1 MAEKLRGKEKI
12 IYAISMLVLLAF
24 FAQFFNFPNKLSV
37 VCVFLICG
45 SYCILQRKILAG
57 IREILLFL
65 TMVLYIWFSGKRN
78 LTGISIVLLP
88 VLFQMAGRYML
99 NDAKDRKEF
108 IRCLWCLIGA
118 FVLGY
123 TIHAVLN
130 TGMYWLYGL
139 GERGRVWK
147 DVWTG
152 YDVPATQ
159 HNIYFLPVL
168 AVVFPAILYIKKH
181 KAVCGVSL
189 AIAAFFVW
197 FSVISRSRTP
207 LVIFA
212 IVLLWGIFLWC
223 VYNRKDKK
231 TQKTIL
237 ICGAA
242 VLAVILAGCLVVWL
256 NWEKIQATS
265 FYATFQRGGG
275 ILHNVR
281 FEAQLNAL
289 KQLFVYPFGGYQM
302 DLGVLEMAHNLWLDT
317 AKAAGILPFISLVV
331 YTLLSAYD
339 MFRMLRNGKVPSS
352 VKYVLSSLWLV
363 MMLYYMI
370 EPALEATVQFL
381 VPWTFM
387 NGIVYELDKRRT
399 I

>member
-1 MAEKLRGKEKI
+1 MIEKLREKEKV
-12 IYAISMLVLLAF
+12 IYIISMFVLLAF

-37 VCVFLICG
+37 VCAFLICS

-57 IREILLFL
+57 VREILLFF
-65 TMVLYIWFSGKRN
+65 TMALYIWFSGKRN
-78 LTGISIVLLP
+78 LTGISIILLP

-99 NDAKDRKEF
+99 NNAKYRKEF
-108 IRCLWCLIGA
+108 IRCLWCLIGV

-123 TIHAVLN
+123 TIHAILN
-130 TGMYWLYGL
+130 TGTYWLYGL

-152 YDVPATQ
+152 YEVPATQ
-159 HNIYFLPVL
+159 HNIYFLPAL
-168 AVVFPAILYIKKH
+168 AVVFPAIIYIKKQ

-189 AIAAFFVW
+189 VIAAFFIW

-212 IVLLWGIFLWC
+212 IALLWGIFFWC
-223 VYNRKDKK
+223 VYNWKDKK

-242 VLAVILAGCLVVWL
+242 ILAIILVGGLVAWMNL
-256 NWEKIQATS
+256 EKIQNTS
-265 FYATFQRGGG
+265 FYTTFQRGGG

-281 FEAQLNAL
+281 FKAQLNAL

-317 AKAAGILPFISLVV
+317 ANAAGILPFISLVV

-339 MFRMLRNGKVPSS
+339 MLRTLRSGKVPLS

-363 MMLYYMI
+363 MILYYMI

-387 NGIVYELDKRRT
+387 NGIVYELNKRRT